1 MSFPSQ
7 QEAHR
12 ILGLV
17 FSDPHRM
24 IDAIAGADDPQA
36 AVAALAASFDLT
48 EDQASIVLDQQLLH
62 LTKSK
67 LAIIQEVARG
77 KRSP

>member
-1 MSFPSQ
+1 MTFLSQ

-12 ILGLV
+12 ILELV

-24 IDAIAGADDPQA
+24 IDAIAEADDPQA
-36 AVAALAASFDLT
+36 AVTALAARFQLT
-48 EDQASIVLDQQLLH
+48 EDQARIVLDQQLVH

-67 LAIIQEVARG
+67 LAIIRDIAQG
-77 KRSP
+77 K